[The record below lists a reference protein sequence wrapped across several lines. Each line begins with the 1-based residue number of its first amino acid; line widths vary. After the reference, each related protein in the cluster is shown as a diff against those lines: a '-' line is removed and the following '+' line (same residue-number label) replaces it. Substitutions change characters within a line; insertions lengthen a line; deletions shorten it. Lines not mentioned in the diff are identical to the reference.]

1 MKKKTLLVT
10 LVLAL
15 LVAGCAKGPAQT
27 KTLKVAVLPVLDS
40 LPLYVA
46 QANGYFLDAGVTVE
60 LIPVGSAPERDQLMQ
75 SGQIDGMLNE
85 VVTTL
90 YYNRETPKIKI
101 VRFARTATAEYPVF
115 RILAAKDSGITTVE
129 GLKGVAIGVSE
140 GTIIEYMADRV
151 LQNAGLTPEEIKKI
165 AVPKIADR
173 TALLESGE
181 LKAAVMPDPL
191 ASLLMQK
198 GAVLVIDDTTLP
210 EVSNSVYSFSVD
222 TLTNYPKEVRSFL
235 KAVERAVVEINNN
248 KDAYT
253 NLMVEQKLV
262 PEAVVGS
269 YPIPDFP
276 TASVPSESQFANAL
290 AWTQSKGLVQTD
302 LKYSDNID
310 SSFLPK

>member
-1 MKKKTLLVT
+1 MDKKLIALILVVMMVIT
-10 LVLAL
+10 
-15 LVAGCAKGPAQT
+15 GCAKAPVET
-27 KTLKVAVLPVLDS
+27 KPLQFAVLPVLDS

-46 QANGYFLDAGVTVE
+46 QANGYFKDEGLTVE

-115 RILAAKDSGITTVE
+115 RILAAKDSGITTVAE
-129 GLKGVAIGVSE
+129 LKGVEIGVSE

-173 TALLESGE
+173 TALLESGQ
-181 LKAAVMPDPL
+181 LKSAVMPDPL

-198 GAVLVIDDTTLP
+198 GAVMVIDDTTLP
-210 EVSNSVYSFSVD
+210 EVSNSVYSFSNE
-222 TLTNYPKEVRSFL
+222 TLQKYPKEIKAFL
-235 KAVERAVVEINNN
+235 RAVEKAVVEINAN
-248 KDAYT
+248 KDAYN

-262 PEAVVGS
+262 PEAVIGK

-276 TASVPSESQFANAL
+276 TASVPSQAQFNDAL
-290 AWTQSKGLVQTD
+290 AWAKDKGLVTTD
-302 LKYSDNID
+302 LKYEENID
-310 SSFLPK
+310 ASFLPK

>member
-1 MKKKTLLVT
+1 MYKKIILFVLITS
-10 LVLAL
+10 LVLS
-15 LVAGCAKGPAQT
+15 GCS
-27 KTLKVAVLPVLDS
+27 KTPEQSKPLKFAVLPVLDS

-46 QANGYFLDAGVTVE
+46 QANGYFEAEGLTVE
-60 LIPVGSAPERDQLMQ
+60 LLPVGSAPERDQLMQ

-115 RILAAKDSGITTVE
+115 RILAAKNSGITTVAD
-129 GLKGVAIGVSE
+129 LKGVEIGVSE

-151 LQNAGLTPEEIKKI
+151 LQNAGLTPSDIKKI

-210 EVSNSVYSFSVD
+210 EVSNSVYSFSND
-222 TLTNYPKEVRSFL
+222 TLKKYPNEVRAFL
-235 KAVERAVVEINNN
+235 RAVEKAVIEINKN
-248 KDAYT
+248 KDSYT
-253 NLMVEQKLV
+253 DLMVEQKLV
-262 PEAVVGS
+262 PQAVVGK

-276 TASVPSESQFANAL
+276 TASVPSQAQFSDAL
-290 AWTQSKGLVQTD
+290 SWAKDKGLVTTD
-302 LKYSDNID
+302 LKYNDNID

>member
-1 MKKKTLLVT
+1 MVKKLIALILVVT
-10 LVLAL
+10 MVIT
-15 LVAGCAKGPAQT
+15 GCAKAPEET
-27 KTLKVAVLPVLDS
+27 KPLKFAVLPVLDS

-46 QANGYFLDAGVTVE
+46 QANGYFKDEGLTVE

-101 VRFARTATAEYPVF
+101 VRFARTATAQYPVF
-115 RILAAKDSGITTVE
+115 RILAAKDSGISTVAD
-129 GLKGVAIGVSE
+129 LKGVEIGVSE

-151 LQNAGLTPEEIKKI
+151 LENAGLKPEEIKKI

-173 TALLESGE
+173 TALLQSGE

-198 GAVLVIDDTTLP
+198 GAVMAIDDTTLP
-210 EVSNSVYSFSVD
+210 EVSNSVYSFSNE
-222 TLTNYPKEVRSFL
+222 TLQKYPKEIKAFL
-235 KAVERAVVEINNN
+235 RAVEKAVVEINTN
-248 KDAYT
+248 KDAYN

-262 PEAVVGS
+262 PEAVIGK

-276 TASVPSESQFANAL
+276 TASVPSHAQFNDAL
-290 AWTQSKGLVQTD
+290 AWAKDKGLVTTD
-302 LKYSDNID
+302 LKYEENID
-310 SSFLPK
+310 ASFLPK